1 MAQPTELAPGVVL
14 AAAPMLW
21 DPNFRRSV
29 ILLCEHSDEGSFG
42 LILNRPLPFQSQEL
56 DEMLHGQSP
65 DLMFGGPVQPTSL
78 HFLHDEADSVPG
90 AAPVA
95 EGVFWGGDFDLIQR
109 LASTAS
115 LSDLAIRFYLGYAG
129 WGPGQLSGEVSGN
142 DWILSVASRELVFST
157 DPDDIWARVLTELGG
172 HFALMANF
180 PSDPRLN

>member
-1 MAQPTELAPGVVL
+1 MEQPTELAPGVVL

-29 ILLCEHSDEGSFG
+29 ILLCEHSEEGSFG

-65 DLMFGGPVQPTSL
+65 ELMFGGPVQPTSL
-78 HFLHDEADSVPG
+78 HFLHDEADRILGSDQIN
-90 AAPVA
+90 
-95 EGVFWGGDFDLIQR
+95 EGVFWGGDFELVQSI
-109 LASTAS
+109 AESSA
-115 LSDLAIRFYLGYAG
+115 LSDISIRFYLGYAG

-142 DWILSVASRELVFST
+142 DWILSRATRELVFGT
-157 DPDDIWARVLTELGG
+157 EPDDVWAKVLTQLGG